1 MLLPALLLP
10 ALEPPILVA
19 DYLISATTIST
30 TDKEAALIFLN
41 FLRFVRAGFSM
52 KKSVFALSFL
62 AAATFGLCST
72 TYAANRDLV
81 FEEDEETVTAPAD
94 SANETIAV
102 KTTVQLT
109 RNGETSNVL
118 PDAEFQSGDRVKLL
132 FTSNVDGY
140 VYWLAKGTSG
150 NYSVLFPNAK
160 AGMSN
165 EIKRNQE
172 YTVPAKGSFRFDDTP
187 GNEELLC
194 IVSTTRIPE
203 IEEAAGNNFQDPSAI
218 DNATAKQEKRKS
230 SNRDLVFEEED
241 EGSVNT
247 VAQETPKGEP
257 FVAFYTLKHN

>member
-1 MLLPALLLP
+1 MLLP
-10 ALEPPILVA
+10 ALEPSIFVA

-30 TDKEAALIFLN
+30 TDKEAALPPLS
-41 FLRFVRAGFSM
+41 FLRVICAGFSM
-52 KKSVFALSFL
+52 KKSVFALSLL

-172 YTVPAKGSFRFDDTP
+172 YTVPAKGSSASMTP
-187 GNEELLC
+187 Q
-194 IVSTTRIPE
+194 VM
-203 IEEAAGNNFQDPSAI
+203 
-218 DNATAKQEKRKS
+218 KS
-230 SNRDLVFEEED
+230 YCASSLPLVFQR
-241 EGSVNT
+241 SKRLLAITSKTQALSITPLLSKRSANPLT
-247 VAQETPKGEP
+247 VT
-257 FVAFYTLKHN
+257 

>member
-1 MLLPALLLP
+1 
-10 ALEPPILVA
+10 
-19 DYLISATTIST
+19 
-30 TDKEAALIFLN
+30 
-41 FLRFVRAGFSM
+41 M
-52 KKSVFALSFL
+52 KKKSIFALSLL
-62 AAATFGLCST
+62 ASATFGFFNPST
-72 TYAANRDLV
+72 AANRDLV
-81 FEEDEETVTAPAD
+81 FEEEDTEVTAPAD
-94 SANETIAV
+94 PAANETIAV

-109 RNGETSNVL
+109 RNGETTNVL
-118 PDAEFQSGDRVKLL
+118 PNAEFQSGDRVKLL

-150 NYSVLFPNAK
+150 NYSILFPNAN

-165 EIKRNQE
+165 EIQRNTE
-172 YTVPAKGSFRFDDTP
+172 YTVPVKGSFRFDDTP

-203 IEEAAGNNFQDPSAI
+203 IEEAAGTNFSDPSVI
-218 DNATAKQEKRKS
+218 DNASAKQEKRKS